1 MRGPASCSLV
11 RKAKEVQPVERN
23 QFAAQEDFILVKI
36 EELERF
42 DLRDDVTLWQE
53 VAQLF
58 EQLEERRAP

>member
-1 MRGPASCSLV
+1 MV
-11 RKAKEVQPVERN
+11 RKVKEGQPVERN

-36 EELERF
+36 EELEHF
-42 DLRDDVTLWQE
+42 DLRGDVTLWQE